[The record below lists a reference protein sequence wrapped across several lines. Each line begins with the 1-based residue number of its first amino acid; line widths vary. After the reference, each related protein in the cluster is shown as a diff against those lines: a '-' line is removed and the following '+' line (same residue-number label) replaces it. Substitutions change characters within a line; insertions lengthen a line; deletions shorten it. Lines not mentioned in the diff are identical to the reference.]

1 MKKKSKKKFPDLT
14 GDGKVTRADILKGR
28 GVIES
33 EHFVDEV
40 MTRFEIKDFWHGVS
54 NNSTLYESEL
64 DVLDH
69 ILGGLK
75 PLSESFAMDDLPLL
89 AENTDLLEEE
99 LIQQKVEMI
108 SLEEF
113 GEIFNLQL
121 ESEGYYDRLTD
132 KEIDS
137 LLGEMLINWNNGDGF
152 RTDEGVENDVYS
164 FLNEEQLNEFLSK
177 LFGGGKKF
185 NRGDFRRKMK
195 AKKRTM
201 DGIARRFGK
210 TPDSAGAK
218 RYRKQKADRFEA
230 AGGKVVRGDQSGG
243 GSTSN
248 GGQSGGESTPKAGR
262 SYGDGKEADGVKA
275 KINSKGKPVN
285 YVSDDEKKRRLDR
298 VKASKLKRQTDLKAG
313 RGFQA
318 SERGTAKLAQGRG
331 TGDAAALARDKKGI
345 QQRAG
350 EKVALG
356 DRKKADKNKGAF
368 AGRLTPAQKR
378 AARAT
383 RGAVP
388 VRQVDNSSTQIVR
401 GARMGLAER
410 VLEELLETF
419 QDLNMKRR
427 KKRIQKVLK
436 GREKQEKD
444 ARPGTLGKL
453 LGKKRSFE
461 KFSKAYDKKKALI
474 DKRGKDGEKDQAEK
488 DRRGGGMYTK
498 GGRKT
503 GQKITKEI
511 EQNRKRY
518 GEPISKDSDVYEDD
532 LPQASRHLRRQKKA
546 ADAVEARKAAKEKRA
561 K

>member
-218 RYRKQKADRFEA
+218 RYRKQKADRFKA
-230 AGGKVVRGDQSGG
+230 AGGKVVRGGQSGG

-248 GGQSGGESTPKAGR
+248 GGQSGGGSTPKAGR

-298 VKASKLKRQTDLKAG
+298 VKASKLKRQTDKQLG
-313 RGFQA
+313 RGFA
-318 SERGTAKLAQGRG
+318 AHSRGEGQRQDIGDKATKGDIGR
-331 TGDAAALARDKKGI
+331 LARAKKKGGMSAT
-345 QQRAG
+345 Q
-350 EKVALG
+350 
-356 DRKKADKNKGAF
+356 KKQA
-368 AGRLTPAQKR
+368 R
-378 AARAT
+378 AA

-401 GARMGLAER
+401 GARLGLAER
-410 VLEELLETF
+410 VLNSMMERSEEDT
-419 QDLNMKRR
+419 DTLNFASKVAAKKAFKKKEGKRAYKQAVKGPVTR
-427 KKRIQKVLK
+427 SGSDIYNNADRQGAMDTTTASRIQKPK
-436 GREKQEKD
+436 GFGPNVKEVKPHMEIV
-444 ARPGTLGKL
+444 
-453 LGKKRSFE
+453 
-461 KFSKAYDKKKALI
+461 DKKGKTVSKQPSNLLALR
-474 DKRGKDGEKDQAEK
+474 KKFGPPPGAK
-488 DRRGGGMYTK
+488 DRRAVGHGK
-498 GGRKT
+498 
-503 GQKITKEI
+503 
-511 EQNRKRY
+511 
-518 GEPISKDSDVYEDD
+518 V
-532 LPQASRHLRRQKKA
+532 LPGVS
-546 ADAVEARKAAKEKRA
+546 KRA
-561 K
+561 MDKVKNR